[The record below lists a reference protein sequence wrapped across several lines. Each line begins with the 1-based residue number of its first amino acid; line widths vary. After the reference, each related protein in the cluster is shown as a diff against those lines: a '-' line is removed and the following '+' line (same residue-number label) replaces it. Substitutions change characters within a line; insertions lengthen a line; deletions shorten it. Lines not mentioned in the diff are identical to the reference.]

1 MYPPPVKG
9 GAGLSRLAAE
19 TLLLVLGLILALLV
33 FGPIGS
39 YASSALFGTT
49 SISAPSTLGIYGA
62 YFAQSSCT
70 SGTCMEVSVKNDGPM
85 ELRNASRRG
94 AWILIVDDYYC
105 GEPDYVDVGGDDVL
119 GVGEVATL
127 RWSDNQCTRYAGRY
141 TSIYA
146 TSKEH
151 HMLKLYGPQGT
162 FAVYSYYPG

>member
-1 MYPPPVKG
+1 
-9 GAGLSRLAAE
+9 
-19 TLLLVLGLILALLV
+19 
-33 FGPIGS
+33 
-39 YASSALFGTT
+39 
-49 SISAPSTLGIYGA
+49 
-62 YFAQSSCT
+62 
-70 SGTCMEVSVKNDGPM
+70 MEVSVKNDGPM

-105 GEPDYVDVGGDDVL
+105 GEPDYVYIGGDDVL